1 MPEKIISLLNDS
13 FLSKKKSIIGSRI
26 LVMGYT
32 FKENCPDIRNTKVFD
47 IIQILQSFNVK
58 ITLFEPLISRS
69 EIKSVFPNIT
79 FTNTPKKSF
88 FDSVILCVP
97 HNKFKDLG
105 VIRIKEFLKRDG
117 IFFDVKSLFNK
128 DESDIRL

>member
-1 MPEKIISLLNDS
+1 
-13 FLSKKKSIIGSRI
+13 
-26 LVMGYT
+26 MGYT

-97 HNKFKDLG
+97 HNEFKDLG